1 MNRSVKIWLSAAAV
15 LILAGLLLFAGVMTI
30 NGWDFNSLAHA
41 EFVADAFDIAEEFDS
56 ISIRSDT
63 PDIRFLP
70 SDSGTCRVVFY
81 AHAKADRSASVLDGI
96 LHIQTADTRKWY
108 EQISL
113 QFSTPRISVFLP
125 GNEYASLSIEGG
137 TGDVDIPKDF
147 RFKGMQIIVSTGDI
161 SCSASSAEPVRIKTS
176 TGNIRLE
183 NMSAGALGLSVSTG
197 RVELR
202 SVVCEGDADVA
213 VSTGKT
219 VLSEVS
225 CRNFSSAGSTGDIS
239 MDRVIAAE
247 KISVRRST
255 GDVRMERCD
264 AAELLIQT
272 DTGDVTG
279 SLLSEKV
286 FIAQSNTGRIEVP
299 ESAGSGKCRIAT
311 NTGNIQIV
319 IP

>member
-41 EFVADAFDIAEEFDS
+41 EFEADAFVIAVVFDS
-56 ISIRSDT
+56 ISILSDT

-147 RFKGMQIIVSTGDI
+147 RFKGMQITVSTGDI

-202 SVVCEGDADVA
+202 SVVCERDADVA

-225 CRNFSSAGSTGDIS
+225 CRNFSSAGSVAFQPVGGRPLDHGGVGQHEAGPQRGKSRRILFGQRHLV
-239 MDRVIAAE
+239 DELEIPL
-247 KISVRRST
+247 VRKQCLR
-255 GDVRMERCD
+255 GPVQFFVEGRL
-264 AAELLIQT
+264 AGQT
-272 DTGDVTG
+272 ALQG
-279 SLLSEKV
+279 
-286 FIAQSNTGRIEVP
+286 A
-299 ESAGSGKCRIAT
+299 
-311 NTGNIQIV
+311 
-319 IP
+319 